1 MTAKK
6 KYKIMM
12 LADRDVEWNSPKGI
26 PRPTCVTILEG
37 LSKSQRV
44 IKGLQAQYPMCIWW
58 MEIFN

>member
-12 LADRDVEWNSPKGI
+12 LPDRDVEWDSPNGM
-26 PRPTCVTILEG
+26 PRATCVTILEG

-44 IKGLQAQYPMCIWW
+44 IKGLQAEYSMCIWW
-58 MEIFN
+58 MEVFS